1 MGKIKSAIGAVAASV
16 VFLTAP
22 AAATAAVGTATA
34 SCTTSAAQGECGPYD
49 SYPQIN
55 GTHASTYVGNDVW
68 NQIPGWQQT
77 LTATD
82 PGNWGVSANMP
93 AGNTAVVSYPSIS
106 AQYGQVTD
114 HPTPLS
120 DYASIYSSFAETMN
134 ATPQTSAWA
143 AYDIWLGPSG
153 CDPSKTS
160 CPNNEVMIQHD
171 FAGNGSCTTV
181 ATATFGG
188 SGGVPVQTWHLCQ
201 YGSELIWKLGQA
213 DPAASEQSG
222 SVDVLAMLNWLVA
235 HGYMGTDTGLWN
247 ISYGWEICSTGG
259 VPENFRVSGFTLTP
273 VMAGGGGGTNQAP
286 AVTTNA
292 ASSITSSGA
301 TLNGSVNPEGQS
313 TTYQFDYGTT
323 TGYGT
328 SVPSPA
334 ASAGSGTT
342 AVSKSQAV
350 SGLRSSTTYHYRV
363 EATNAAGTSYGPD
376 HTFTTSPTGNAVRFD
391 ATARAERANA
401 STLKW
406 THTVGASGTSRAL
419 LVEATVGDTN
429 DVNCHQTVKDGSVTL
444 KKLAI
449 IHTNGRHA
457 GYMDIWGL
465 ANPRTGA
472 NSLSFTVSGCDGGTP
487 KELTAGSI
495 SFTRVNQSTPF
506 SAVKAATGDSAAP
519 TATIAST
526 TGNLVAGFLANGSA
540 IRSATSPSVS
550 RFVENE
556 DDNTGAGNS
565 AGATSV
571 ATGSKVTMG
580 WAVKYDW
587 WGEGILQV
595 NHA

>member
-1 MGKIKSAIGAVAASV
+1 MGKTKSAISAVAASV

-22 AAATAAVGTATA
+22 AAAAGTAVGPSALAAT
-34 SCTTSAAQGECGPYD
+34 CTTSTSSGSCGPYL
-49 SYPQIN
+49 YPQITSSSGYN
-55 GTHASTYVGNDVW
+55 TYVNNEVW
-68 NQIPGWQQT
+68 NAVPGWKQT

-82 PGNWGVSANMP
+82 PGNWSVTANMP
-93 AGNTAVVSYPSIS
+93 AGDTAVVSYPDTQQLYSEN
-106 AQYGQVTD
+106 
-114 HPTPLS
+114 PLS
-120 DYASIYSSFAETMN
+120 SYTSLTSRFSEALNPNSGTMAE
-134 ATPQTSAWA
+134 A
-143 AYDIWLGPSG
+143 AYDIWCNNWASEIMVWTDNHGQSLAYDTNLG
-153 CDPSKTS
+153 
-160 CPNNEVMIQHD
+160 
-171 FAGNGSCTTV
+171 
-181 ATATFGG
+181 TATIAGQSWTIYRNGG
-188 SGGVPVQTWHLCQ
+188 P
-201 YGSELIWKLGQA
+201 GSELIVSLNGN
-213 DPAASEQSG
+213 EQTGTVDILATLNYLMSHGWLTSG
-222 SVDVLAMLNWLVA
+222 STL
-235 HGYMGTDTGLWN
+235 TG
-247 ISYGWEICSTGG
+247 IDFGFEFSSTGG
-259 VPENFRVSGFTLTP
+259 QDETASLSSFSITEN
-273 VMAGGGGGTNQAP
+273 GGGAAP
-286 AVTTNA
+286 VATTNA
-292 ASSITSSGA
+292 AANITASGA

-334 ASAGSGTT
+334 ASAGSGTA
-342 AVSKSQAV
+342 AVNESQAV
-350 SGLRSSTTYHYRV
+350 SGLQPSTTYHYRV
-363 EATNAAGTSYGPD
+363 EATNAATTSYGPD
-376 HTFTTSPTGNAVRFD
+376 RTFTTSPTGKAVRFD
-391 ATARAERANA
+391 ATARAKKANA

-406 THTVGASGTSRAL
+406 THTVGAAGVSRAL

-457 GYMDIWGL
+457 GYMGIWGL

-495 SFTRVNQSTPF
+495 SFTRVNHTTPF
-506 SAVKAATGDSAAP
+506 SAVKAATGHSAAP
-519 TATIAST
+519 SATIAST

-556 DDNTGAGNS
+556 NNNTGAGNS

-571 ATGSKVTMG
+571 ATGSKVTMR
-580 WAVKYDW
+580 WAVKSGW